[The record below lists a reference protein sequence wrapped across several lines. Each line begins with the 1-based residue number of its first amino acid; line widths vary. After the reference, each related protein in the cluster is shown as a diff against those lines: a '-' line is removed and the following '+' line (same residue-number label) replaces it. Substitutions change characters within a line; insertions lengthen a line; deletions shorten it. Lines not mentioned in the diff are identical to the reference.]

1 MGDFIFI
8 GAEHENENS
17 EYIDGLIKQYKFTL

>member
-8 GAEHENENS
+8 GAEHENDS
-17 EYIDGLIKQYKFTL
+17 KSYIDGLIKQYKFTL